1 MGGVEIQRHEIW
13 HSVCSIAWDKHDAD
27 VVCRQLGFPEAVVE
41 LAHGQFGSKPGPMWL
56 TSVHCHGNETSLDQ
70 CVSAGWE
77 IKKDELK
84 ESWFTDN
91 MDNFKFYGR
100 DMETLFSKVKI
111 AHSRRVF
118 CKSKEEKTKITMKD
132 MERGL
137 KTYLL
142 NGADKEAEKE
152 KKKFEEEVRSVLYM

>member
-1 MGGVEIQRHEIW
+1 MNPKDKKELSEIDI
-13 HSVCSIAWDKHDAD
+13 CDLFIT
-27 VVCRQLGFPEAVVE
+27 PAV
-41 LAHGQFGSKPGPMWL
+41 K
-56 TSVHCHGNETSLDQ
+56 D
-70 CVSAGWE
+70 AGWE
-77 IKKDELK
+77 IKEDELK
-84 ESWFTDN
+84 EKWFTDN

-118 CKSKEEKTKITMKD
+118 CKSKEEKTKLTIKD

-137 KTYLL
+137 KTYLM

-152 KKKFEEEVRSVLYM
+152 KKKFDEEVRSILYM

>member
-1 MGGVEIQRHEIW
+1 MNHTASKIERISEYFIPPSPPPSLFLSFLPFYSTETAAVRLQGGNSTYMGGVEIQRHEIW

-77 IKKDELK
+77 IKKDCGER
-84 ESWFTDN
+84 
-91 MDNFKFYGR
+91 YGAG
-100 DMETLFSKVKI
+100 VI
-111 AHSRRVF
+111 
-118 CKSKEEKTKITMKD
+118 CKTENVTGGI
-132 MERGL
+132 
-137 KTYLL
+137 
-142 NGADKEAEKE
+142 
-152 KKKFEEEVRSVLYM
+152 